1 MFDLGLLRRL
11 TRGRR
16 SDTIGPREAEL
27 LLDRTAVDGPHA
39 HVAAVLDAAAAGAQP
54 DELFDERAAVDAF
67 VSAYRAAPNPAPSA
81 TRRRTGRTALVALTA
96 VSASL
101 VAGTAFAARTGQLP
115 GALQRGAHSLFSG
128 VGVPAPATTPP
139 ATHPQPAAPPT
150 GPRPS
155 ATDTAAAQQLLA
167 LCRTWIAVRSDP
179 RAGPI
184 TAAQRHDLAA
194 AAGGE
199 PAITGFCEHLLEPTP
214 APTTHATPTKPGNP
228 SPGRK
233 PSHPVKPTHP

>member
-1 MFDLGLLRRL
+1 MFDPHLLRRF
-11 TRGRR
+11 GRR
-16 SDTIGPREAEL
+16 RHGTGIGLDESERL
-27 LLDRTAVDGPHA
+27 LAGAMTDRTPL
-39 HVAAVLDAAAAGAQP
+39 AAMLRAAAAPAQP
-54 DELFDERAAVDAF
+54 EELSGERAAVDAF
-67 VSAYRAAPNPAPSA
+67 TAAYRPAPSSPS
-81 TRRRTGRTALVALTA
+81 RRTRRTALATLVA